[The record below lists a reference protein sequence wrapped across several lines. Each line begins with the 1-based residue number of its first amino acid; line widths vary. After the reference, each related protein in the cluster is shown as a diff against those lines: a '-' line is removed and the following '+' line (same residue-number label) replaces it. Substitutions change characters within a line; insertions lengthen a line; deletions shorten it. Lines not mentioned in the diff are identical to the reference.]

1 VSGRPRIA
9 GSKRTLAVLA
19 AVAIAIAALVLV
31 ACGGGGS
38 SSGSSAAASGPD
50 PVTGEG
56 VTEIATAAFP
66 TGRDTDEVSATGA
79 KPIPPCWLVPKKQA
93 EGILGKGVSVTER
106 PLGPTCVYNGSGREV
121 DVVIEKVPLG
131 SLKASA
137 KSADPV
143 TIAGRSGY
151 CLRSAGSTS
160 VALDVGQARVLQIT
174 GACQAAVRFAA
185 VAIPRVARA
194 T

>member
-1 VSGRPRIA
+1 MSARSWIA
-9 GSKRTLAVLA
+9 AHKW
-19 AVAIAIAALVLV
+19 AVAAAALIVAGLV
-31 ACGGGGS
+31 VAACGGGSGG
-38 SSGSSAAASGPD
+38 SGSTSPAASGPD

-121 DVVIEKVPLG
+121 DVAITKAPLS

-137 KSADPV
+137 KSAESI
-143 TIAGRSGY
+143 TIAGRRGY
-151 CLRSAGSTS
+151 CLRSQTSTS
-160 VALDVGQARVLQIT
+160 VAIGVGNGRVLQIT